1 MRYFTNLEFLPDT
14 VELGASSSRRRWTL
28 GAYVTFCLGIFA
40 RQLIP
45 YPKVVVE
52 ATNVRWSAFAA
63 SFIIGL
69 ALFPPVMRWL
79 NGRRR
84 KPSGEHLVTA
94 FSFGFFVDLAS
105 AGAAALARVTHI
117 MSG

>member
-1 MRYFTNLEFLPDT
+1 MRYFSNLEFLPDE
-14 VELGASSSRRRWTL
+14 VELGASTTRRRWTIA
-28 GAYVTFCLGIFA
+28 AYVTFCLGIFA

-45 YPKVVVE
+45 YPQVLVQSD
-52 ATNVRWSAFAA
+52 NLRWSALAA

-79 NGRRR
+79 NTRRR

-105 AGAAALARVTHI
+105 AGAAALAKVMKI
-117 MSG
+117 MNA